1 MRLTVSYVVFVIAYL
16 RLFVFFFSSRRRHTR
31 CALVTGV
38 QTCALPICGF
48 SGANGRVFTR
58 LVRDHDAEA
67 DQSELDARV
76 IPVETEGALDRANL
90 LTADHRVERARRLRH
105 PALRL
110 HPHRFHREIL
120 RHTEAALVVDDL
132 DKIALETTVRSDV
145 GSVGKG
151 GVSTY

>member
-48 SGANGRVFTR
+48 SGAIGRVFTR

-76 IPVETEGALDRANL
+76 LPVELDGALDRANL
-90 LTADHRVERARRLRH
+90 FTADHRVERTRRLRH
-105 PALRL
+105 PDLRI
-110 HPHRFHREIL
+110 HPHHSHPEIS
-120 RHTEAALVVDDL
+120 RPPRAALAVDVHRQ
-132 DKIALETTVRSDV
+132 IALDPTSRGTV
-145 GSVGKG
+145 
-151 GVSTY
+151 Y